1 MKKYTITVIS
11 KEITTIE
18 VIAKDDEDALKKAYE
33 YDIDDCDWIGAGF
46 EYDINNAE
54 IVEYTEEDAMND
66 VLDILRKYKYTITRV
81 GHCQYLIPCVQGRI
95 VWLPLPEYNTAAE
108 LVRAVVEAYKY
119 FDAGREALKH
129 IKEMEETMAS
139 SSELMSILTAYNA
152 EKDKLFRAVEEL
164 ENLFDEL

>member
-33 YDIDDCDWIGAGF
+33 YDIDDCDWIGDGF
-46 EYDINNAE
+46 EYDIDNAE

-66 VLDILRKYKYTITRV
+66 VLDILKKYKYTITKIGDNR
-81 GHCQYLIPCVQGRI
+81 YLIPCVQGRI

-129 IKEMEETMAS
+129 IKELDES
-139 SSELMSILTAYNA
+139 LVSGKLMSILTAYNA
-152 EKDKLFRAVEEL
+152 EKDKLFRTVEEL
-164 ENLFDEL
+164 ENMFDEL

>member
-66 VLDILRKYKYTITRV
+66 VLAILKKYKYAITKLAE
-81 GHCQYLIPCVQGRI
+81 GKYLTASVQGRI
-95 VWLPLPEYNTAAE
+95 VWLLLPECNTAAE
-108 LVRAVVEAYKY
+108 LVRAVVEAYKH

-129 IKEMEETMAS
+129 IKELDESLATS
-139 SSELMSILTAYNA
+139 KLISIITAYNA

>member
-1 MKKYTITVIS
+1 MKKYTITVTS

-33 YDIDDCDWIGAGF
+33 YDIDDCDWIGDGF
-46 EYDINNAE
+46 EYDIDNAE

-66 VLDILRKYKYTITRV
+66 VLAILKKYKYAITKLAD
-81 GHCQYLIPCVQGRI
+81 GKYLTASVQGRI
-95 VWLPLPEYNTAAE
+95 VWLPMPEYNTAAE

-129 IKEMEETMAS
+129 IKELDESLAAGK
-139 SSELMSILTAYNA
+139 LMSILTAYNA